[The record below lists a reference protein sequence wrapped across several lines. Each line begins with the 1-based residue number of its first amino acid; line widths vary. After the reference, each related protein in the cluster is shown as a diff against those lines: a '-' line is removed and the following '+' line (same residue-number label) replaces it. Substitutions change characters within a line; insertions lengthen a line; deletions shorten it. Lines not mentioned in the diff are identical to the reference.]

1 MTFVNPQFGM
11 IPELQ
16 NSMAIRGVAYGHRC
30 LAIGDA
36 EKVTHEDL
44 EFALRN
50 RCHVSASALPI
61 KVFISRTDH
70 AEIGKLASCHRVVIE
85 DLLSLWEDHACVC
98 AHLWPRDLRSAA
110 TPRKWRPCVE
120 TGVPMGVPVSGKR
133 ADVSGR
139 VDRASRQST
148 L

>member
-16 NSMAIRGVAYGHRC
+16 DSMAIRVVAYGHRC

-44 EFALRN
+44 EFVLRD

-70 AEIGKLASCHRVVIE
+70 E
-85 DLLSLWEDHACVC
+85 VC
-98 AHLWPRDLRSAA
+98 RCSWPTYQKNSVAHSSPVLRSGA
-110 TPRKWRPCVE
+110 TMPPIPPKLSIARRLIDEWLTE
-120 TGVPMGVPVSGKR
+120 
-133 ADVSGR
+133 
-139 VDRASRQST
+139 
-148 L
+148 

>member
-1 MTFVNPQFGM
+1 MTFVNPQFGV

-16 NSMAIRGVAYGHRC
+16 DSMAIRVVAYGHRC

-50 RCHVSASALPI
+50 RCRVSASALPI

-70 AEIGKLASCHRVVIE
+70 GEIGRLPSRHRVVIE
-85 DLLSLWEDHACVC
+85 DLLSLWEDNASVY
-98 AHLWPRDLRSAA
+98 AHLWPRDLRSASA
-110 TPRKWRPCVE
+110 AAPREWRPCGARRTNARSSVRH
-120 TGVPMGVPVSGKR
+120 VS
-133 ADVSGR
+133 
-139 VDRASRQST
+139 
-148 L
+148 